1 MEQSRRGIYAGAL
14 GLIDVDGYVNLAL
27 CIRTLVHHDGAY
39 RIRAIATD
47 GAAFSTY
54 DVDVQVNAR

>member
-1 MEQSRRGIYAGAL
+1 MPG
-14 GLIDVDGYVNLAL
+14 
-27 CIRTLVHHDGAY
+27 TY